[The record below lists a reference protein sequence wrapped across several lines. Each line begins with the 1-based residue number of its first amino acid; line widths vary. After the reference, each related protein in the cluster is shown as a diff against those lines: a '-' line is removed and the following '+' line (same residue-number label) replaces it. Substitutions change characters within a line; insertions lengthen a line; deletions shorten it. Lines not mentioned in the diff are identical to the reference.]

1 MPNSKKQYTLMHKN
15 VPTADIEL
23 DEATCTISAIGPV
36 CEASHIP
43 VGTPVKKGVIDR
55 AALNDWWKRRAIPA
69 SRLGI
74 KNALP
79 KGRFSF
85 TRRFTIPVE
94 YDIIM

>member
-1 MPNSKKQYTLMHKN
+1 MADKTRYTLMHKDIP
-15 VPTADIEL
+15 VADIEL
-23 DEATCTISAIGPV
+23 DEATCAISAVGPV
-36 CEASHIP
+36 YEASHIP

-85 TRRFTIPVE
+85 ARRLTIPVE
-94 YDIIM
+94 YDIIV

>member
-1 MPNSKKQYTLMHKN
+1 MADKTRYTLMHKN
-15 VPTADIEL
+15 IPVADIEL
-23 DEATCTISAIGPV
+23 DEATCAISAVGPV
-36 CEASHIP
+36 YEASHIP

-55 AALNDWWKRRAIPA
+55 AALNDWWKGRAIPA

-85 TRRFTIPVE
+85 ARRFTIPVE

>member
-1 MPNSKKQYTLMHKN
+1 MADKTRYTLMHKDIP
-15 VPTADIEL
+15 VADIEL
-23 DEATCTISAIGPV
+23 DEATCAISAIGPV
-36 CEASHIP
+36 YEASHIP
-43 VGTPVKKGVIDR
+43 VGTPVKKDVIDR
-55 AALNDWWKRRAIPA
+55 AALNDWWKRRAIPT

-85 TRRFTIPVE
+85 ARRFTIPVE

>member
-36 CEASHIP
+36 YEASHIP

-55 AALNDWWKRRAIPA
+55 AALNDWWKRRAIPE

-85 TRRFTIPVE
+85 AHKLQFL
-94 YDIIM
+94 